1 MYLVYESL
9 YGELLYE
16 CESTIIVG
24 VYDSLEKAKNKVKEL
39 INAEEYYVLDNERND
54 LEKDNFVRLFY
65 SYQENW
71 NDYFEIIIKKLELN
85 KDLVNIEKEV
95 LDYE

>member
-16 CESTIIVG
+16 CESTTIVG

-95 LDYE
+95 Q